1 MGVNML
7 RKAILA
13 LGMLALCVGACAFAA
28 DENSASPEINVRTY
42 GAVGDGKADD
52 TAAIRKAIEAAG
64 LGGTVRFPMGRYKIS
79 GTLSL
84 ESVHLLGNVS
94 GGFPSDAD
102 VMPGILVTHTDGPAV
117 RCGNWS
123 SVHGLAFR
131 YSSPNWEKPV
141 KYPPTILLAGNG
153 VVISNVKIWGAYDAI
168 IADGKSNIGR
178 VNLEN
183 IFLPEVVNT
192 GVYLTKA
199 FDIPTMRNVEVFCT
213 NKYFLNHGVGFKLGR
228 LDEFHAAHCFVIG
241 ARTGFLFEEDKTE
254 NGGSTYGGLLNCS
267 TDACQF
273 GYVVTSGARIRV
285 TNGSYLNH
293 FIAFRIADPNAIVLV
308 DGAVIQ
314 SNGDHMVDISD
325 CRNVIFSACRF
336 QKAFENPKAY
346 GVYVSGGNNII
357 VNACMFDGFGPGVH
371 LGGSADKVTVTS
383 NIFEESKF
391 PQVDDKLPDS
401 AKRVISG
408 NQ

>member
-1 MGVNML
+1 M
-7 RKAILA
+7 
-13 LGMLALCVGACAFAA
+13 
-28 DENSASPEINVRTY
+28 
-42 GAVGDGKADD
+42 
-52 TAAIRKAIEAAG
+52 
-64 LGGTVRFPMGRYKIS
+64 
-79 GTLSL
+79 
-84 ESVHLLGNVS
+84 
-94 GGFPSDAD
+94 
-102 VMPGILVTHTDGPAV
+102 THTDGPAV
-117 RCGNWS
+117 KCGNS
-123 SVHGLAFR
+123 ASVHGLVFQYR
-131 YSSPNWEKPV
+131 DVDWENPV
-141 KYPPTILLAGNG
+141 KYPPTILLAGKCIS
-153 VVISNVKIWGAYDAI
+153 ISNVKIWGAYEAI

-241 ARTGFLFEEDKTE
+241 AQTGFLFEEDKTE

-267 TDACQF
+267 TDFCGY
-273 GYVVTSGARIRV
+273 GYVVNAAARLRI

-293 FIAFRIADPNAIVLV
+293 ASAFKINHPDAVVLLH
-308 DGAVIQ
+308 GAVIQ
-314 SNGDHMVDISD
+314 ANGDHIVNVTD
-325 CRNVIFSACRF
+325 CGNLVIGACRF

-346 GVYVSGGNNII
+346 GVYLSGGKNII
-357 VNACMFDGFGPGVH
+357 VNACMFDGFGPGVC
-371 LGGSADKVTVTS
+371 LGGSADKVTVTN

-391 PQVDDKLPDS
+391 AQVDDKLPDS
-401 AKRVISG
+401 AKRVVSG